1 MNGKECLLAFADVDK
16 AYVAAAN
23 DIDSIRRG
31 FTQQKKR
38 RTQMIGAVCGCI
50 VVLFVVVAFGSGH
63 WFRQTPSVIPTEAGT
78 EDRLLTEPSSSETPS
93 TIPGFVPPETE
104 APPTSAVQASESEQ
118 HQQTSPVSDETQN
131 QPTQST
137 EPSSV
142 ASPAVDATTEA
153 PEGAFEKSY
162 QYSLNG
168 SAYSFYIPGKVI
180 TADKV
185 GEKIGEATVT
195 AGWKYA
201 DGSVP
206 VTEQLRCEIYQITE
220 IDPATAIC
228 IKFLDKGEALTTD
241 HYYVQINASADLSAI
256 ADYIIPTQVSNGEE

>member
-1 MNGKECLLAFADVDK
+1 MNGKDCLLAFADVDN

-50 VVLFVVVAFGSGH
+50 VVIFAVAAFGSGH
-63 WFRQTPSVIPTEAGT
+63 WFRQTPSVIPTESGV
-78 EDRLLTEPSSSETPS
+78 EDRPLTEPSSSDVPS
-93 TIPGFVPPETE
+93 TVSGFVPPETE
-104 APPTSAVQASESEQ
+104 APPTSAVQVSESEQ
-118 HQQTSPVSDETQN
+118 HQQMLPVLDETQN
-131 QPTQST
+131 QSTQST

-142 ASPAVDATTEA
+142 ASPAVDSTTEA
-153 PEGAFEKSY
+153 PEGAFEKAY
-162 QYSLNG
+162 QYSLND

-185 GEKIGEATVT
+185 GEKIEDASVT

-201 DGSVP
+201 DGTMP
-206 VTEQLRCEIYQITE
+206 ITEQLRCELYRIID
-220 IDPATAIC
+220 IDPSTAIC
-228 IKFLDKGEALTTD
+228 IRFIDKGEALTTD
-241 HYYVQINASADLSAI
+241 HYYVQLNSLADLSAVS
-256 ADYIIPTQVSNGEE
+256 DYIIPLVEANNEE

>member
-1 MNGKECLLAFADVDK
+1 MNPKDCLLAFADVDK

-50 VVLFVVVAFGSGH
+50 VVVFAVAAFGSGR
-63 WFRQTPSVIPTEAGT
+63 WFRQTPSVIPTESGV
-78 EDRLLTEPSSSETPS
+78 EDRPLTEPSSSDVPS
-93 TIPGFVPPETE
+93 TVSGFVPPETE
-104 APPTSAVQASESEQ
+104 APPTSAVQVSESEQ
-118 HQQTSPVSDETQN
+118 HQQTLPVPDETQN
-131 QPTQST
+131 QSTQST

-142 ASPAVDATTEA
+142 ASPAVDSTTEA
-153 PEGAFEKSY
+153 PEGAFEIAY
-162 QYSLNG
+162 QYSLND

-185 GEKIGEATVT
+185 GEKIGDASVT

-201 DGSVP
+201 DGTMP
-206 VTEQLRCEIYQITE
+206 VTEQLRCEIYRMID
-220 IDPATAIC
+220 IDPETAVC
-228 IKFLDKGEALTTD
+228 IRFIDKGEALTTD
-241 HYYVQINASADLSAI
+241 HYYVQLNPLADLSVVSE
-256 ADYIIPTQVSNGEE
+256 YIIPLVEANNEE

>member
-1 MNGKECLLAFADVDK
+1 MNPKDCLLAFADVDK

-50 VVLFVVVAFGSGH
+50 VVVFAVAAFGSGR

-78 EDRLLTEPSSSETPS
+78 EDRLLTEPSSSETSS
-93 TIPGFVPPETE
+93 TVPGFVPPETE

-142 ASPAVDATTEA
+142 TSPAVEATTKA
-153 PEGAFEKSY
+153 PEAAFYEAY
-162 QYSLNG
+162 CYSLDDP
-168 SAYSFYIPGKVI
+168 AYSAYIPGKVI
-180 TADKV
+180 TPDRV
-185 GEKIGEATVT
+185 GEKIGDATVT
-195 AGWKYA
+195 AGWTYA
-201 DGSVP
+201 DGTMP

-256 ADYIIPTQVSNGEE
+256 ADYIIPAQVSNGEE